1 MAERSLKL
9 LIAGDATGA
18 LRALGQTGNAAD
30 GVGKKFL
37 TFGKVAAAG
46 FASAGVAAVAFGKSA
61 VEAAAESQKISKITE
76 QLVKTTGGAAK
87 ISAEQV
93 GELATALS
101 NKTAIDDEAI
111 QSASNLILT
120 FKNVRNEAGKGND
133 IFNRATAAALDL
145 STVMGTDASGAAMQL
160 AKALDNPLKGV
171 TALQRSGVSFTAQQK
186 EQIKTLVESGKTLE
200 AQKIILKEVES
211 QVGGAAAA
219 SATSAE
225 RAKIAFGNL
234 QEQIGG
240 YLLPVVEKVSNYL
253 VTTFIPKLAELA
265 ERYGP
270 MVGAAFQ
277 KLGEIMKP
285 VFEWLRVN
293 VPIIFDKV
301 KEIVS
306 GVIATITGFWEKHK
320 EDITRIVS
328 ILWETLKGVIEGG
341 IRIVK
346 GIIDVFLGVFKG
358 DWDRVWNGLKDIVS
372 GAWTAIGSTIKGFAS
387 IMWEAAKFVFDK
399 VKDGIVAGWEGSMAF
414 VKSIPGLLTA
424 ALSKAGTY
432 LLDVG
437 KDIVDGL
444 WAGIKSKG
452 PEFAKKVGNWVKDN
466 VSAPVRLLLGIYSP
480 SKVFAEI
487 GANIGAGLAKGI
499 EDSGPVVK
507 KAALAQAETVKASM
521 RTLRAMAQEAAHD
534 GNMALAT
541 ALAGQFKVLG
551 RLLVPLEEGVKT
563 QAATSGRT
571 IARAAVQGMGE
582 EVTATA
588 AEKVAKPLFAAM
600 AGEAART
607 GYKTIS
613 QPLFAAMAGEA
624 ARNGT
629 TVYTPLAGAMAG
641 EAARNGNQVAKPLF
655 AAMAGEAA
663 RNGAQQIA
671 GALRM
676 RLEVEARNLGYDMG
690 NAMSEEI
697 TGSLEEV
704 IGKMTQ
710 RINRNIGG
718 AIGGGGGGM
727 GGGQVF
733 AGGPGG
739 GPTGGGPIDVEG
751 LYGGFTGTMG
761 DWARNQLKELADWN
775 RKWNP
780 DPGTP
785 QVRVFAPNPITGGTL
800 TDAQG
805 NGVYLDD
812 AAAVREALG
821 LLVPQMAAG
830 GIVTGPT
837 LAMIGE
843 AGPEAIVP
851 LNRAGGYGMGDVI
864 VNVTGSVIS
873 ERDLVESIRKALIVD
888 QQRGKILI
896 PTY

>member
-9 LIAGDATGA
+9 LIAGDAAGA
-18 LRALGQTGNAAD
+18 LRALGQTGDAAD
-30 GVGKKFL
+30 GIGTKFAK
-37 TFGKVAAAG
+37 FGKVAAAG
-46 FASAGVAAVAFGKSA
+46 FAAAGVAAVAFGKSA

-186 EQIKTLVESGKTLE
+186 EQIKTLVASGKTLE

-240 YLLPVVEKVSNYL
+240 YLLPVVEKVSNFL

-265 ERYGP
+265 DKYGP
-270 MVGAAFQ
+270 AIGAAFTRM
-277 KLGEIMKP
+277 GEVMK
-285 VFEWLRVN
+285 VVWGWLQVN
-293 VPIIFDKV
+293 VPPAMEAVRTVVQTYLEAIRAFWDRWGAGITAVATVWFNAV
-301 KEIVS
+301 K
-306 GVIATITGFWEKHK
+306 GQ
-320 EDITRIVS
+320 
-328 ILWETLKGVIEGG
+328 IEG
-341 IRIVK
+341 IMTQVR
-346 GIIDVFLGVFKG
+346 GIINIILGLIDG
-358 DWDRVWNGLKDIVS
+358 DWQRVWNGIKTFVSGLGQQLGAIIEGWAGLLKIAMKVAFEALKD
-372 GAWTAIGSTIKGFAS
+372 GAILGWQLTVAWIKLLPSAIK
-387 IMWEAAKFVFDK
+387 
-399 VKDGIVAGWEGSMAF
+399 
-414 VKSIPGLLTA
+414 
-424 ALSKAGTY
+424 
-432 LLDVG
+432 
-437 KDIVDGL
+437 
-444 WAGIKSKG
+444 
-452 PEFAKKVGNWVKDN
+452 
-466 VSAPVRLLLGIYSP
+466 LLLFDLP
-480 SKVFAEI
+480 QKMAEI
-487 GANIGAGLAKGI
+487 GRDIIGGIWQGIKDKGKEFAGNLRRWIDDHIPKAVQLLMGI
-499 EDSGPVVK
+499 RSPSTVM
-507 KAALAQAETVKASM
+507 AEIGGYIGDGLIVGMTGRS
-521 RTLRAMAQEAAHD
+521 RAVTEAASAMVA
-534 GNMALAT
+534 GITGPMAGEAARNGGAQLASIVIT
-541 ALAGQFKVLG
+541 SMAGEAARNG
-551 RLLVPLEEGVKT
+551 HMAAVPLFTSMAGE
-563 QAATSGRT
+563 AARNGGKQVSDS
-571 IARAAVQGMGE
+571 
-582 EVTATA
+582 
-588 AEKVAKPLFAAM
+588 LFGSM

-613 QPLFAAMAGEA
+613 EPLYAAMAGEA
-624 ARNGT
+624 ARNGA

-641 EAARNGNQVAKPLF
+641 EAARNGTKVAKPLF

-671 GALRM
+671 GALRTH
-676 RLEVEARNLGYDMG
+676 LEVEARNLGYDLG
-690 NAMSEEI
+690 KTMSEEI
-697 TGSLEEV
+697 TGSLEDV

-710 RINRNIGG
+710 RINQNIGG
-718 AIGGGGGGM
+718 GFGGGGGM

-739 GPTGGGPIDVEG
+739 GPTGGGPIDVGG

-775 RKWNP
+775 QKWNP
-780 DPGTP
+780 EGSP

-800 TDAQG
+800 TDAAG

-812 AAAVREALG
+812 PNAVREALAR
-821 LLVPQMAAG
+821 LVPQMAAG
-830 GIVTGPT
+830 GVVSSPT

-851 LNRAGGYGMGDVI
+851 LNRAGGYGMGDVV

>member
-1 MAERSLKL
+1 MATRALKL
-9 LIAGDATGA
+9 LIAGDADGA
-18 LRALGQTGNAAD
+18 LKALRSVGNESDTLGKRLVGLGKTAAI
-30 GVGKKFL
+30 GLGAA
-37 TFGKVAAAG
+37 GAAAAV
-46 FASAGVAAVAFGKSA
+46 FAKGA

-277 KLGEIMKP
+277 RLGEIMKP

-358 DWDRVWNGLKDIVS
+358 DWERVWNGLKGIVS
-372 GAWTAIGSTIKGFAS
+372 GAWDAIVATIKGFGQ
-387 IMWEAAKFVFDK
+387 ILWEAAKFAFDK
-399 VKDGIVAGWEGSMAF
+399 VKDGIVAGWKLAADWAAGLPDR
-414 VKSIPGLLTA
+414 VKGWVVG
-424 ALSKAGTY
+424 AGKW
-432 LLDVG
+432 LLDA
-437 KDIVDGL
+437 GL
-444 WAGIKSKG
+444 NVVKGFWDGIKKG
-452 PEFAKKVGNWVKDN
+452 WSRFFDGDSSEWTDKVRTVGDQAKKTLKEKSPSMLFYEIGENIVEG
-466 VSAPVRLLLGIYSP
+466 LYLGINDNMP
-480 SKVFAEI
+480 KVV
-487 GANIGAGLAKGI
+487 GAVT
-499 EDSGPVVK
+499 SVVGP
-507 KAALAQAETVKASM
+507 
-521 RTLRAMAQEAAHD
+521 
-534 GNMALAT
+534 
-541 ALAGQFKVLG
+541 
-551 RLLVPLEEGVKT
+551 
-563 QAATSGRT
+563 
-571 IARAAVQGMGE
+571 
-582 EVTATA
+582 
-588 AEKVAKPLFAAM
+588 M
-600 AGEAART
+600 AGEAARAGT
-607 GYKTIS
+607 ATANALFTSMAGEAARNGNVVAVPLFTSMAGEAARNGGKVVATPLFTS
-613 QPLFAAMAGEA
+613 MAGEAARNGGKAVGEPLFAAMAGEA
-624 ARNGT
+624 ARNGA

-710 RINRNIGG
+710 RINQNVGG

-761 DWARNQLKELADWN
+761 DWAKNQLKELADWN

-800 TDAQG
+800 TDARG

-851 LNRAGGYGMGDVI
+851 LNRAGGYGDVT